1 MTDSTSILR
10 VLDTV
15 RPDEVYNL
23 AVQSYIHVSFDSPE
37 YTENEDAIG
46 NLRMLDVI
54 KNVGLTR
61 FYKPSTS
68 ELYGLIQDP
77 IQSETPPFYLRWSY
91 IVAKM

>member
-23 AVQSYIHVSFDSPE
+23 AVQSYIHVSFGSPE
-37 YTENEDAIG
+37 HTENEDAIG

-54 KNVGLTR
+54 SRISLTR
-61 FYKPSTS
+61 FYQALNFRTLW
-68 ELYGLIQDP
+68 LYKG
-77 IQSETPPFYLRWSY
+77 FYR
-91 IVAKM
+91 V

>member
-10 VLDTV
+10 VLDKV

-23 AVQSYIHVSFDSPE
+23 AVQSHIHVSFDSPE

-54 KNVGLTR
+54 KNIGLTR
-61 FYKPSTS
+61 FYKAVNFRALCPYT
-68 ELYGLIQDP
+68 
-77 IQSETPPFYLRWSY
+77 RSY
-91 IVAKM
+91 TV